1 MSYVVIKLSGAH
13 TPLYGK
19 LKFARH
25 VEQLKKPFFCLC
37 QHTISFV
44 QTVSPRIF
52 LLPFKPTCLLASEM
66 AL

>member
-25 VEQLKKPFFCLC
+25 VEQLKKPFF
-37 QHTISFV
+37 
-44 QTVSPRIF
+44 
-52 LLPFKPTCLLASEM
+52 LPLSAHNFICANRQSAHLSLAFQAHM
-66 AL
+66 LARL